1 MAMVVKTN
9 IDAQKGLNTL
19 NKNSK
24 ALAKS
29 LKKVSS
35 GMKINSASDDA
46 SGYAISEGMR
56 VQLRAL
62 TQANSNTQNANSLLK
77 VADGAMSNTVDILRT
92 MREKAINA
100 ANDTNT
106 DSDRAII
113 QKELDQ
119 SIDQI
124 TDNGNVTFNG
134 KRIFDGALNHCENNE
149 QRICAAL
156 NTEWLANSLDLIERS
171 TGMSFKTTPGIKE
184 MAVYFE
190 DDPSSSA
197 LAYVGSGYAN
207 NRTDLLFMVVNMH
220 YYNDMAEDDVNGAS
234 SAGYLDRTIAH
245 EMTHAVMSS
254 NIEGFE
260 GLYACLA
267 EGAAEVIHGIDDE
280 RRGTIRSLGLGFDAQ
295 LTTST
300 ATSGAN
306 TYAAGYVAFRYMAAQ
321 CGFTGTESVS
331 HFMNSLKE
339 GSGAMTADR
348 INAAIAAGS
357 KGKFTSFDGL
367 KAAMAADEARSAD
380 GDDFLKRFCGIDL
393 DNLDTGAIS
402 GHDAGGS
409 RDQMTAESIVP
420 EGGSTKF
427 WANPTQKTTNI
438 EGLSVKWQEGEL
450 TFTSGG
456 VTKTVHSADI
466 QIKGGMRFHTGTES
480 SQNLHVAFAY
490 ADAKAMGLQDNDN
503 KNIQVTTMD
512 KAKAAMQLIDNSL
525 NHALNQL
532 TTIGAI
538 QSRLEYT
545 AMNLT
550 TAHENTTSAE
560 STIRD
565 ADMAKEMTE
574 YTKNNVLMQ
583 SAQSMLS
590 QANQNSSAALSLLQ

>member
-190 DDPSSSA
+190 DDPGSSA

-280 RRGTIRSLGLGFDAQ
+280 REATIRGLGLGFDAQ

-339 GSGAMTADR
+339 GCGAMTADC

-450 TFTSGG
+450 TFTAGG

>member
-35 GMKINSASDDA
+35 GMKINSAADDA

-171 TGMSFKTTPGIKE
+171 TGMSFKTTSGIKE
-184 MAVYFE
+184 MGVYFE
-190 DDPSSSA
+190 DDPSSNA

-220 YYNDMAEDDVNGAS
+220 YYNDMDENDVNGAS

-260 GLYACLA
+260 GLYACFT

-280 RRGTIRSLGLGFDAQ
+280 RAGTIRGLGRSFDGQ

-300 ATSGAN
+300 SPSGAN

-367 KAAMAADEARSAD
+367 KAAMAADEARATSD
-380 GDDFLKRFCGIDL
+380 DDFLKRFCGINL

-438 EGLSVKWQEGEL
+438 EGLSVKWQEGEF
-450 TFTSGG
+450 TFTAGS

-490 ADAKAMGLQDNDN
+490 ADAKAMGLQDNNN